1 MIQKDAIVLNR
12 AKGWQ
17 QEELAQI
24 KTDSMD
30 IERIRNLIANI
41 DANMKNV
48 HNNPVDSKKLRDLKA
63 FFESEL
69 KDRGVSP

>member
-1 MIQKDAIVLNR
+1 MLNR

-17 QEELAQI
+17 REELAQI

-30 IERIRNLIANI
+30 IDRIRNLIANI
-41 DANMKNV
+41 DASMNKI